1 MSTESPDVARPSLTL
16 LGTEPLRAAVEYARH
31 RLRPRPPAPNG
42 NGHPVILFPGL
53 GSDGLAL
60 MPLRDYCNSLG
71 YHAMDWQMGRNTGP
85 EGDLENWLDMLA
97 DNTRELISPFRRR
110 ATLIG
115 WSLGGLYARELAKRM
130 ENRVRQVITLGTPFN
145 WTRDYTN
152 VGWLMRLFKGEG
164 AEISPAL
171 GARLREP
178 PAVPTVSVYSRGDG
192 VVAWQSCRHGHPLR
206 HVQDFEVEGSHLGMG
221 WNHQVLRVVGDS
233 LARPR
238 ARAQR
243 SRAA

>member
-1 MSTESPDVARPSLTL
+1 MSLHTPDVARPSLTL
-16 LGTEPLRAAVEYARH
+16 LGTEPLRAAVEYARL
-31 RLRPRPPAPNG
+31 RLRALPPAPPG
-42 NGHPVILFPGL
+42 NGRPVVLFPGL

-60 MPLRDYCNSLG
+60 APLRDYCNSLG
-71 YHAMDWQMGRNTGP
+71 YHAMDWQKGRNIGP
-85 EGDLENWLDMLA
+85 DGDLEQWLDALA
-97 DNTRELISPFRRR
+97 DHTRELISPFRKR

-130 ENRVRQVITLGTPFN
+130 GPRVRQVITLGTPFN
-145 WTRDYTN
+145 WTQDHTN
-152 VGWLMRLFKGEG
+152 VAWLMRLLKGES

-178 PAVPTVSVYSRGDG
+178 PSVPTVSVYSRGDG
-192 VVAWQSCRHGHPLR
+192 VVAWQSCRHGRPLR

-221 WNHQVLRVVGDS
+221 WNPEVLRVVGDS

-238 ARAQR
+238 RGMPRQ
-243 SRAA
+243 RAA